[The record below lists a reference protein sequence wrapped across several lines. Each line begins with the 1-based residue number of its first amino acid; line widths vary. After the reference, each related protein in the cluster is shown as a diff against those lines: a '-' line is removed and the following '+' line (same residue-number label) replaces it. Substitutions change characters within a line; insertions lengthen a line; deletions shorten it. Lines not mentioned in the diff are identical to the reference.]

1 MCPSTSNK
9 FNSGQCCAI
18 CYYSI
23 CFSTISA
30 CSYWN
35 DQTLSAILEHA
46 DLHYQEGLNDGKEFT
61 CDYLPQ
67 GIDIYGADIEVVFNS
82 RYQGEFFFTSVI
94 YRKHLGRLILENA
107 SQNTGF
113 LLCFSN
119 IYLSCIFPHNKR
131 QIKYFLV
138 ECNEISQPMNLL
150 EQFNDIDS
158 LINTICHIVTQR
170 VECEEIEYDILFL
183 LCSCQLTKSEMQKR
197 LLDDKRKDKYA
208 NLEPVKKKFMLEK
221 AALDYYIVDPM
232 RKRDLRET
240 NTQKYKSMDPMEK
253 KVLLD
258 SKTKIYKLSKDLAHD
273 LDYYIYRFRCK
284 IKEGPYYMCSVCNRL
299 LYKKSVIIKSK

>member
-1 MCPSTSNK
+1 MIPTSDK
-9 FNSGQCCAI
+9 FNSTQCCAI

-35 DQTLSAILEHA
+35 DQTFSAILQHA
-46 DLHYQEGLNDGKEFT
+46 DLHYQEGLNHGKEFT

-67 GIDIYGADIEVVFNS
+67 GIDICGADVEVVFNS
-82 RYQGEFFFTSVI
+82 RYQGELFFTSI

-107 SQNTGF
+107 TQNTGL

-119 IYLSCIFPHNKR
+119 IYLSCIFQHNKR

-138 ECNEISQPMNLL
+138 ACNKICQTINLF

-183 LCSCQLTKSEMQKR
+183 LCYCQLTKSERQKVQRKHKSTMQKR
-197 LLDDKRKDKYA
+197 SLNDKRKENYS
-208 NLEPVKKKFMLEK
+208 NLEPVKKKCMLEK
-221 AALDYYIVDPM
+221 AALDYYIMDPM
-232 RKRDLRET
+232 RKRDLLQTNTQKYISMNPIKKKVLVET
-240 NTQKYKSMDPMEK
+240 NRQKYKSMDPIK
-253 KVLLD
+253 K
-258 SKTKIYKLSKDLAHD
+258 KILNETETHSAFTTCDVNLV
-273 LDYYIYRFRCK
+273 
-284 IKEGPYYMCSVCNRL
+284 PRL
-299 LYKKSVIIKSK
+299 FSQLN